1 MKKILL
7 LSVISSALSATTLFD
22 QVKEAAPNT
31 QSDNSVDLSGI
42 STSKEISGISV
53 DQLASL
59 LVNNGE
65 NLKDEITKPGV
76 LTKVSNFFTL
86 VIDKGKK
93 LLGFGDNQST
103 IQNGSLS
110 QVYNLITK
118 NPDLT
123 SQVSA
128 IYEQLKNNPAV
139 MNTLQNLL
147 KNN

>member
-7 LSVISSALSATTLFD
+7 LSVISFVISASTIYD
-22 QVKEAAPNT
+22 QVKESATNT
-31 QSDNSVDLSGI
+31 QSDNSDDLSYI
-42 STSKEISGISV
+42 STSKETSGISV

-59 LVNNGE
+59 LVNNSE

-76 LTKVSNFFTL
+76 LTKVSNFFTS

-103 IQNGSLS
+103 SQNGSLS
-110 QVYNLITK
+110 QVLNLITK